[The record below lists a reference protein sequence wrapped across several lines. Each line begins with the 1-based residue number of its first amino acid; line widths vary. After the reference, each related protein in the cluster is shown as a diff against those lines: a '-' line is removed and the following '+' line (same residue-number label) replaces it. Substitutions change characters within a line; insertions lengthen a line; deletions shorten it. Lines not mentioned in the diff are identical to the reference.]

1 LHDHRHLEDI
11 RDSNAWHTKQ
21 KGEKMMDASKAIVI
35 IFKSNGMGET
45 SEQTLKDKLTKT
57 FLTLTKQNPNLPK
70 AICFYTEG
78 VRLACEGSAVLDELR
93 TLEAAGVHVIL
104 CQTCLDYFGLK
115 DKVKVGIVGGMGDI
129 MTAMWQADTV
139 VTV

>member
-1 LHDHRHLEDI
+1 
-11 RDSNAWHTKQ
+11 
-21 KGEKMMDASKAIVI
+21 MDDSKAIVI
-35 IFKSNGMGET
+35 IFKSNGLGET
-45 SEQTLKDKLTKT
+45 GEQPLKDKLTKT
-57 FLTLTKQNPNLPK
+57 FLTLAKQNPNLPR
-70 AICFYTEG
+70 AICFYTDG
-78 VRLACEGSAVLDELR
+78 VKLACEGSPVLDELR
-93 TLEAAGVHVIL
+93 ALEAAGVHLVL